1 MNHLSHYHFAQSLL
15 DNGLYCLG
23 LIYPDIEPEWRTT
36 EGIPAEIVRG
46 AEEHAIIDDAFH
58 NLGWFVA
65 AKDSLKEDSKPY
77 NVEVL
82 VHRALE
88 IGIDLQLHP
97 RIAGTGLIERVKL
110 LLSADEVTGFL
121 GVFRKGRETVMAISQ
136 GGRLESY
143 GTFEGGVEA
152 LQRSHVDLFGYAYR
166 TTAIT
171 ELYQRATD
179 AANGFFG
186 ATQEELLGKIK
197 GTSEQ

>member
-1 MNHLSHYHFAQSLL
+1 M
-15 DNGLYCLG
+15 
-23 LIYPDIEPEWRTT
+23 
-36 EGIPAEIVRG
+36 
-46 AEEHAIIDDAFH
+46 
-58 NLGWFVA
+58 
-65 AKDSLKEDSKPY
+65 
-77 NVEVL
+77 
-82 VHRALE
+82 HRALE